1 LSTPHPDLDVV
12 VVSYESRDFLVRCL
26 DAWSKTGIS
35 PLVVDNGSTDGSAE
49 AARIAG
55 VEVLE
60 LEENLGFGLA
70 ANSGIERGSRRF
82 VLVTNA
88 DAWPNAQG
96 DAAALVAHAAADERI
111 GAAGPAFV
119 GIDGT
124 PQPTRL
130 PVASRWWMG
139 RPAVTS
145 FPERSQGSHV
155 SPRVHRRPT
164 FLVGAAMLLRR
175 AALDEVGA
183 FDPAFFLFNEE
194 VDLCLRLAAAGWH
207 LAVAP
212 ESTFVHVGG
221 VATRPRWKAAYREQ
235 LRGHLRLLDKH
246 EGRRAAEQARRFLA
260 ATLAVRALLAS
271 QEQRRLLQEYAR
283 WLRGATVAELLEE
296 QPAVRNGAVAR

>member
-1 LSTPHPDLDVV
+1 
-12 VVSYESRDFLVRCL
+12 
-26 DAWSKTGIS
+26 
-35 PLVVDNGSTDGSAE
+35 
-49 AARIAG
+49 
-55 VEVLE
+55 
-60 LEENLGFGLA
+60 
-70 ANSGIERGSRRF
+70 
-82 VLVTNA
+82 
-88 DAWPNAQG
+88 
-96 DAAALVAHAAADERI
+96 
-111 GAAGPAFV
+111 
-119 GIDGT
+119 
-124 PQPTRL
+124 
-130 PVASRWWMG
+130 
-139 RPAVTS
+139 
-145 FPERSQGSHV
+145 
-155 SPRVHRRPT
+155 
-164 FLVGAAMLLRR
+164 MLLRR